1 MTSIVIVAALLLVS
15 PVAAGQ
21 VKGSPPDCSAPE
33 HHQFDFWIGDW
44 TVTTQG
50 TPAGTN
56 HIEADLAG
64 CVLVE
69 RWTAAGGGRGTSL
82 NFYDRATRAWYQ
94 TWMDDRGGALRL
106 KGGLVDRRMVMTSEA
121 LPGRAGATTL
131 QRITWSLEPD
141 ASVRQL
147 WESSADGGTTWTVA
161 FDGRYVKK

>member
-1 MTSIVIVAALLLVS
+1 M
-15 PVAAGQ
+15 
-21 VKGSPPDCSAPE
+21 KGPPPDCSAPE

-50 TPAGTN
+50 KPTGTN
-56 HIEADLAG
+56 RIEADLAG

-69 RWTAAGGGRGTSL
+69 RWTAADGGRGTSL

-121 LPGRAGATTL
+121 LPSRAGATTL

>member
-1 MTSIVIVAALLLVS
+1 MDR
-15 PVAAGQ
+15 G
-21 VKGSPPDCSAPE
+21 
-33 HHQFDFWIGDW
+33 
-44 TVTTQG
+44 
-50 TPAGTN
+50 
-56 HIEADLAG
+56 
-64 CVLVE
+64 
-69 RWTAAGGGRGTSL
+69 GGGRGTSL